1 MEHLK
6 GGPSFRSDGIVAY
19 PLLVVKG
26 NIKWSTLKITQA
38 LEVMEL

>member
-6 GGPSFRSDGIVAY
+6 GYPNLRSDGIVTY

-26 NIKWSTLKITQA
+26 NIKWSTLKATQA
-38 LEVMEL
+38 LEVIEL